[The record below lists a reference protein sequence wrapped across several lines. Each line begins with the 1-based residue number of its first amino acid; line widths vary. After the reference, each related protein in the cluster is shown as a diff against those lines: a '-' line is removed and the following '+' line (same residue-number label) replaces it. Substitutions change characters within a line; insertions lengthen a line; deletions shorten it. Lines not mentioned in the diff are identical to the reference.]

1 MEDRRPA
8 AVSAAGKRFIVG
20 LFRNSSRSSGGEA
33 HGLKHGHGRV
43 GLEIGQEVL
52 GGILLVSLEHGGGV
66 DDLTAHLGS
75 GAVHHRQTGGVG
87 IGGIDDASVHSAL
100 TDLRGNLLHVVA
112 VG

>member
-1 MEDRRPA
+1 MKDRRPA

-20 LFRNSSRSSGGEA
+20 LFRNSSQSSGGEA

-66 DDLTAHLGS
+66 DDLTAHFGS
-75 GAVHHRQTGGVG
+75 GAVHHRQTGRVGVG
-87 IGGIDDASVHSAL
+87 GVDDAAVNRALDRKSV
-100 TDLRGNLLHVVA
+100 V
-112 VG
+112 